1 MTDTFIDISRR
12 LAVRLPSPRW
22 FVSPRRTATLQPG
35 ALNPACR
42 SDIGLAASLME
53 TRNE

>member
-35 ALNPACR
+35 APQP
-42 SDIGLAASLME
+42 GLPIRHRTGSLLDGDSQ
-53 TRNE
+53 